1 MCTPSLPTSE
11 NRRPQ
16 ADAAGLPAGM
26 AGLRAVMARLR
37 HPQTGCPWDLAQ
49 DFASMTCHTVEE
61 AYEVVEAIEREQH
74 ADLAEE
80 LGDLLFH
87 IVFYSRLAEERQWF
101 DLDVVMDL
109 AVEKLVRR
117 HPHVFADAHVADARS
132 QAEAWE
138 RHKARERAQ
147 RAGQAGHAPSALDGV
162 GALPGLLRAEKLQRR
177 AARAG
182 FDWLDI
188 QGPIAKVA
196 EQLQEV
202 QAALARVGDAAEP
215 DRYVA
220 QEVGDLLFACVN
232 LARWAGVDSET
243 ALRAAGRKFE
253 TRFRAMEHR
262 VSASGGSLE
271 TAGLDTLNRHWDAA
285 KAGE

>member
-1 MCTPSLPTSE
+1 MRTPSLPTSE

-26 AGLRAVMARLR
+26 AGLRELMARLR
-37 HPQTGCPWDLAQ
+37 HPETGCPWDLAQ
-49 DFASMTCHTVEE
+49 DFASITRHTVEE
-61 AYEVVEAIEREQH
+61 VYEVVEAIECERH

-101 DLDVVMDL
+101 NLDDVMDL

-117 HPHVFADAHVADARS
+117 HPHVFADAQVTDARA
-132 QAEAWE
+132 QTEAWE
-138 RHKARERAQ
+138 RHKAQERAQ
-147 RAGQAGHAPSALDGV
+147 RAEQAGRVPSALDGV

-188 QGPIAKVA
+188 QGPVAKVV
-196 EQLQEV
+196 EELQEV
-202 QAALARVGDAAEP
+202 QVELARADDAAES
-215 DRYVA
+215 DRRVA

-253 TRFRAMEHR
+253 TRFRTMERR
-262 VSASGGSLE
+262 VRADGGSVE
-271 TAGLDTLNRHWDAA
+271 AVGLDVLNRHWDAV
-285 KAGE
+285 KADE